1 VHQETRIVRNMA
13 SADRTNKRLRVKY
26 SLEGANPRNLVARV
40 DDGGSTTLGPLQ
52 DNINEIRCR
61 WHRTHLFEVVDGHGY
76 L

>member
-1 VHQETRIVRNMA
+1 VQQETRIVRNMA

-40 DDGGSTTLGPLQ
+40 DDGGSTTLGPHQ